1 MGRLRDKMRRAFMG
15 TATRQAMAAL
25 KREAIEVNGAIWDTN
40 PEGRIAPYPFVWVE
54 ESGRPRVRALEQ
66 AHNRA
71 TEQGQ
76 DDIDFVYQWVST
88 RPTRQENAEGVAR
101 LNVTIPAIDGKRE
114 TIAFWFPLPAFV
126 AQLRFMA
133 DTGGVSVTSMTPEQI
148 IDEPLWRGFSVAFTP
163 SVTEL
168 RTICDAW
175 DTTTPS

>member
-1 MGRLRDKMRRAFMG
+1 MGRLRDKMRRAFTG
-15 TATRQAMAAL
+15 AATHRAMAAL
-25 KREAIEVNGAIWDTN
+25 KREAIEVNGAIWNTN

-66 AHNRA
+66 AHYRA

-88 RPTRQENAEGVAR
+88 RPTPQENAEGVAR
-101 LNVTIPAIDGKRE
+101 LNVTIPAINGRRA
-114 TIAFWFPLPAFV
+114 TIAFWFPLPTFV

-133 DTGGVSVTSMTPEQI
+133 DTGGVSVTSLTPEQI